1 MAGHKKKPTK
11 RQRKK
16 RKLILFVIEIVI
28 LVVLLGGLFFA
39 SKMNLIQKNVLDKDK
54 IGVNEMDKEV
64 QESLKGY
71 TNIAMFGLDNR
82 DMDNYGRGN
91 TDVIMIFSI
100 NNDTK
105 EIRMVSVYRDTFL
118 NVSETGDTPYFF
130 KANSAYARG
139 GPERAINMLNTNL
152 DLEIE
157 DYVAFD
163 FSAVAKAVDILGGV
177 EIDID
182 EVEAEQMQVYVP
194 HTNKILGTDSQVI
207 SQPGTYNLDGVQA
220 VAYSRIRYTK
230 GNDFKRAERQRE
242 VFSQMMAK
250 AKKADVPTLTKLM
263 DAVFPH
269 ISTSLSQGEMLS
281 MIKIMIGYDL
291 GDSQGFPFDRAT
303 KEMGTKKGSI
313 VVPCDL
319 VSNVTELHKFLF
331 DNENYTPSSTVE
343 EYSNSIIYETGITS
357 ENSIT
362 DNFSEVDNFDG
373 SDTGNADSTDSG
385 E

>member
-16 RKLILFVIEIVI
+16 RKLILFVIEIII

-39 SKMNLIQKNVLDKDK
+39 SKMNLIEKNDLDKDK
-54 IGVNEMDKEV
+54 IGINEMDKTV

-118 NVSETGDTPYFF
+118 NVAASGDTPNFF

-139 GPERAINMLNTNL
+139 GPEQAINMLNTNL

-157 DYVAFD
+157 NYVAFD
-163 FSAVAKAVDILGGV
+163 FSAVAEAVDILGGV

-182 EVEAEQMQVYVP
+182 EAEAEQMQVYVP
-194 HTNKILGTDSQVI
+194 HTNKILGTDAQVI

-230 GNDFKRAERQRE
+230 GNDYKRAERQRE
-242 VFSQMMAK
+242 VFSKMMAK
-250 AKKADVPTLTKLM
+250 AKKADVATLTKLM

-291 GDSQGFPFDRAT
+291 GDSQGFPFDRT
-303 KEMGTKKGSI
+303 SKKMGSKGDV

-331 DNENYTPSSTVE
+331 DNESYTPSSTVQ
-343 EYSNSIIYETGITS
+343 EYSDSIIYQTGITS
-357 ENSIT
+357 ENSIK
-362 DNFSEVDNFDG
+362 DDFAEVDNFDG
-373 SDTGNADSTDSG
+373 SDTGDTESTDSG

>member
-118 NVSETGDTPYFF
+118 NVSETGDTPYLF

-163 FSAVAKAVDILGGV
+163 FSAVAEAVDILGGV

-194 HTNKILGTDSQVI
+194 HTNKILGTDAQVI

-230 GNDFKRAERQRE
+230 GNDYKRAERQRE

-250 AKKADVPTLTKLM
+250 AKKADVSTLTKLM

-291 GDSQGFPFDRAT
+291 GDSRGFPFDRT
-303 KEMGTKKGSI
+303 SKKMGAKGDV

-373 SDTGNADSTDSG
+373 SDTGNADSTD
-385 E
+385 